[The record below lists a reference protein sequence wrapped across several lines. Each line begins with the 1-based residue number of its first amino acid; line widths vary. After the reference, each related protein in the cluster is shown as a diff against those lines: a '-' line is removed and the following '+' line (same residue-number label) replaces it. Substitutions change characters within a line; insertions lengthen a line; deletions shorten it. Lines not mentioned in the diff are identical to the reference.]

1 MGCESAPLLFTIAM
15 LCVYRIGFYVPI
27 AGLKGQAGR
36 GFLRNR
42 IAPLLVDNER
52 EVLYVGDWERSGRS
66 IEANARRVLEEAAG
80 RDIIWTRV
88 ALTETQA
95 AHLKPIWRVDGRD
108 KVGDWAYEVEALGQ
122 RTIVALVRAALDARL
137 PEPLERVHE
146 REEAQRDEL
155 RKILEDLE

>member
-1 MGCESAPLLFTIAM
+1 MQGVLERVAFENVA
-15 LCVYRIGFYVPI
+15 PI

-36 GFLRNR
+36 GFLRNQ
-42 IAPLLVDNER
+42 IAPLLEDNGR
-52 EVLYVGDWERSGRS
+52 EVLYFGDWDRSGRS

-80 RDIIWTRV
+80 REIIWKRI

-95 AHLKPIWRVDGRD
+95 ADLKPIWRVDGRD
-108 KVGDWAYEVEALGQ
+108 QAGDWAYEVEALGQ
-122 RTIVALVRAALDARL
+122 RTIVALLRAALDARL

-155 RKILEDLE
+155 RKVLEGLE